1 MNRTNHTPSQRD
13 AKVRRQAGAAPR
25 RVAERQPVTRP
36 PGAVNL
42 SVASP
47 GALRLLQR
55 RAGNHRAS
63 RWIQTKLSLSKL
75 TVGPADD
82 PYEREAE
89 RMAAQ
94 VAGASSAAPAP
105 DRSSP
110 PPVQTAAST
119 SSAQQPEVG
128 PQGGEVSDE
137 IERALAGSKGGGAP
151 LPAPMRASM
160 EQHFGAD
167 FSGVR
172 VHTGPQAGAL
182 NQQLDALAFTHGA
195 DIYISAGQYNPAS
208 SDGQRLLAHELTHV
222 VQQGA
227 ARPLAAQRL
236 SRAGR
241 RMPAVQRFS
250 FKRLFGRRPKLV
262 HQGGRKMTREEAGNV
277 PSARDIETR
286 YQSARQTQLR
296 EGPGFWHEDPAQM
309 DQALQEQREQMTL
322 ASLRDD
328 DYRAEAGPAP
338 YTGPTLPANVP
349 LTGADLKAARRM
361 IYDAALQTLDNI
373 PQEEDPARAQRLASL
388 REAFVRERVTA
399 PIRDEESLLS
409 RIAAGDKESLKQVI
423 SKDLLDQLAVRIAE
437 ASGQDLHVVEQQ
449 AHAALVQIVNTS
461 GRWAPFAKHLDLPGG
476 AYTSQFTP
484 VNQAFDP
491 TFAGY
496 GTTGYASM
504 TAHLPV
510 SEQAPLEQR
519 TRATNA
525 WHTQFRSGDT
535 VSGDILFEAFRS
547 GSFSEKGV
555 KDPQQRAQLAREKA
569 YDLLKAMVVQYLKSR
584 EPDEQQAILQGQR
597 MPTITVVSTALLT
610 SFLGKLDHKLLQVH
624 ADAFESFH
632 GQETEF
638 DIIFGGQPQRVR
650 VRFNI
655 INFNKAVNE
664 FRWFGASRS
673 SQQLKMNRQA
683 IQRLRTFKDE
693 GLRLLQEKLE
703 SNRGKLAELGEAE
716 EAEALRRQN
725 QALAVQIEKVNQL
738 WARIEKVSARY
749 WRLFSGSGSCYELPA
764 LVSNLAYQLGAM
776 VHYNCMSGKD
786 RTGMADVEAKLLAYQ
801 MDQRVKEA
809 QESGV
814 SLDQVDLVPKYNTFT
829 EGDAEAATRLMFES
843 GNLDI
848 QQINTGVAGYKV
860 RGAMAGLASGGRLGK
875 ILSTERGQSALRKY
889 VGVDEQIALKAKTFT
904 KAVNALSIF
913 TGA

>member
-1 MNRTNHTPSQRD
+1 MNKTNRTSSQSDARARQQTSPALQRAANHRPMNR
-13 AKVRRQAGAAPR
+13 PR
-25 RVAERQPVTRP
+25 
-36 PGAVNL
+36 GAVNPL
-42 SVASP
+42 VASP
-47 GALRLLQR
+47 ETLRLLQR
-55 RAGNHRAS
+55 WSGNHRAN
-63 RWIQTKLSLSKL
+63 RWIQTRL

-94 VAGASSAAPAP
+94 VAGASSAAPTA

-110 PPVQTAAST
+110 PPVQTAA
-119 SSAQQPEVG
+119 QQPEVG
-128 PQGGEVSDE
+128 REGGQVSDH
-137 IERALAGSKGGGAP
+137 IERALASNKGSGTL
-151 LPAPMRASM
+151 LPAPTRASM

-172 VHTGPQAGAL
+172 VHTGHQASAL

-195 DIYISAGQYNPAS
+195 DIYIGEGQYNPAS
-208 SDGQRLLAHELTHV
+208 SDGRRLLAHELTHV

-227 ARPLAAQRL
+227 ARSLAAQRL
-236 SRAGR
+236 PRTGQR
-241 RMPAVQRFS
+241 LPAVQRFS
-250 FKRLFGRRPKLV
+250 FKSLFGRRPKLV
-262 HQGGRKMTREEAGNV
+262 PQGGRKMTREEAGNV

-309 DQALQEQREQMTL
+309 DRALQEQREQMTL

-328 DYRAEAGPAP
+328 DYRAEIGPAP

-373 PQEEDPARAQRLASL
+373 PQEDDPARAQRLASL
-388 REAFVRERVTA
+388 REALERERTTV

-423 SKDLLDQLAVRIAE
+423 SKDLLDQLAIRIAE
-437 ASGQDLHVVEQQ
+437 ASGQEAQVVEQQ
-449 AHAALVQIVNTS
+449 AHATLVQMVNTS
-461 GRWAPFAKHLDLPGG
+461 GRWAPFAKQLDLPGG

-491 TFAGY
+491 TFAAY

-504 TAHLPV
+504 SAHLPV

-519 TRATNA
+519 TRTTNA
-525 WHTQFRSGDT
+525 WYTQFRSGDT

-555 KDPQQRAQLAREKA
+555 KDPEQRAQLARQKA
-569 YDLLKAMVVQYLKSR
+569 YDLLKAMAVQYLKSR
-584 EPDEQQAILQGQR
+584 EPDDQQAILQGQR
-597 MPTITVVSTALLT
+597 TPTITVVSTALLT

-632 GQETEF
+632 GQEVEF
-638 DIIFGGQPQRVR
+638 DIIFGGQPQRVK

-683 IQRLRTFKDE
+683 IQRLREFKAE
-693 GLRLLQEKLE
+693 GLRLLEEKLT
-703 SNRGKLAELGEAE
+703 SNRGKIAEMGETE
-716 EAEALRRQN
+716 EAELLRQQN
-725 QALAVQIEKVNQL
+725 QALMVQIEKVNQL

-749 WRLFSGSGSCYELPA
+749 WRLFSGSGSGYELPA

-814 SLDQVDLVPKYNTFT
+814 SLDRANLVPKYNKFT

-860 RGAMAGLASGGRLGK
+860 RGAMAGLVSGGRLGK

-889 VGVDEQIALKAKTFT
+889 LGVDEQISLKAKTFT